1 MKKTIK
7 ERISEKKEHFVNEID
22 NIRRQIDDLYN
33 EIEKCA
39 DKFHEENDNNINEEE
54 QIADFELMLLIDGF
68 YGALN
73 DIERCQDNINSAMWE
88 LEDSLNDDD
97 FYDSDDLEEGDC

>member
-7 ERISEKKEHFVNEID
+7 ERISEKKEHFTNELD

-33 EIEKCA
+33 EIQKCA
-39 DKFHEENDNNINEEE
+39 DNFHEENDNNINEKE
-54 QIADFELMLLIDGF
+54 QIADYELMLLIDGF

-73 DIERCQDNINSAMWE
+73 DIEKCQDNINSAMFE
-88 LEDSLNDDD
+88 LDDSLNEDD
-97 FYDSDDLEEGDC
+97 FYDSDDWEEGDC